1 VPIWVERFALA
12 VLATVFVG
20 AVILNVLKMDW
31 IQRTGLGIGI
41 LGISVYLAQ
50 SLYLFNKAKADTNT
64 SQQEEPKKPIIQQ
77 SSQGNNSPNTTIIGD
92 NATIINGDPKSAAK
106 LDEILK
112 LLRSEKGEHA
122 KPENFLKK
130 YPLGYIIFDIDQKSS
145 VFPYATE
152 SLLRNWEFD
161 WSNVKLTEDH
171 ERNILWL
178 TLPDMTGK
186 TNHNTIFRNNRIGG
200 QKKIGQFDGIF
211 LTDGTMAMKGE
222 ILSIRPS
229 GIVFLIG
236 FDHAPKAD
244 SSN

>member
-1 VPIWVERFALA
+1 MPIWVERFAF
-12 VLATVFVG
+12 TVFAAAFFG
-20 AVILNVLKMDW
+20 LVILNTLKMDW
-31 IQRTGLGIGI
+31 VQRTALGVGI
-41 LGISVYLAQ
+41 LGFTIFLAQ
-50 SLYLFNKAKADTNT
+50 TLHLSKKVKADIDP
-64 SQQEEPKKPIIQQ
+64 SQQAEPKKPDVQQ
-77 SSQGNNSPNTTIIGD
+77 SSQGSNSPNTTIIGD
-92 NATIINGDPKSAAK
+92 NNTVINGDSKNAAK

-112 LLRSEKGEHA
+112 LLKSEKGEHT

-130 YPLGYIIFDIDQKSS
+130 YPLGYVLFDIDQKNS

-161 WSNVKLTEDH
+161 WSNVKLTEDS

-178 TLPDMTGK
+178 TLPDMLQKSGQNRFK
-186 TNHNTIFRNNRIGG
+186 NIRIGG

-222 ILSIRPS
+222 ILSIRQS

-236 FDHAPKAD
+236 FDHAPRVG